1 MPPLPRVLLFTRTA
15 GFRHDSIPA
24 GIAALGEL
32 AAGQGLELTATEDP
46 GAFTEAGLDGTTAV
60 VFLSTTGEVLT
71 DQGRQ
76 ALERFLS
83 AGGGFLGI
91 HSAAGTEYDWPFYGE
106 LLGSRFHS
114 HPAAQPAAVTVEDRN
129 HPATAHLPEQWDWT
143 DEWYDFRSPP
153 RSAEGVRVL
162 ATVDES
168 RYQGGRMGT
177 DHPLVWCREPEGKG
191 RSFYTALGH
200 FDEAYSDP
208 AFRAHLLGALL
219 WVCRL
224 KD

>member
-46 GAFTEAGLDGTTAV
+46 EAFTEAELAGTGAV

-71 DQGRQ
+71 DAGRR
-76 ALERFLS
+76 ALEQFHS

-91 HSAAGTEYDWPFYGE
+91 HSAAGTEYDWPYYGE

-114 HPAAQPAAVTVEDRN
+114 HPAPQPATVTVEDRD
-129 HPATAHLPEQWDWT
+129 HPATGHLPEQWAWT

-153 RSAEGVRVL
+153 RTAGVRVL

-168 RYQGGRMGT
+168 GYQGGRMGA
-177 DHPLVWCREPEGKG
+177 DHPLVWCREPEGRG

-200 FDEAYSDP
+200 FDDAYADP